1 MAGSTLFPRI
11 GGQVSR
17 KLSTTTSSRMTT
29 RKLKS
34 FVRLSTDSN
43 LPIKLRS
50 SQLRFSHSV
59 SPAKKSEISEGNV
72 HEQSLLKELIEA
84 VSAQKA
90 PFFCGGEVRISD
102 HKDNPVG
109 HSSHSPQAN
118 GKFISDP
125 IDLRWDSTS
134 GKGMTRKLT
143 FPLAGVADGANAI
156 EGLLSDCAPATFG
169 IGGEEVLDESYR
181 KAVKLD
187 AHQFSTNFNPYDV
200 GIVDAISQILLPGI
214 AKPIADGKVASEDN
228 SGVVAEL
235 YTLNVSLDTIYC
247 ALVDHTLWDTG

>member
-1 MAGSTLFPRI
+1 MA
-11 GGQVSR
+11 SR
-17 KLSTTTSSRMTT
+17 R
-29 RKLKS
+29 LKN
-34 FVRLSTDSN
+34 FLRPSTDSN

-59 SPAKKSEISEGNV
+59 APAKKSEPSEGNV

-125 IDLRWDSTS
+125 IVLRWDSPSEETT
-134 GKGMTRKLT
+134 GRLT
-143 FPLAGVADGANAI
+143 LPLAEVDDGVTAI
-156 EGLLSDCAPATFG
+156 EGLLRDCAPATFG

-214 AKPIADGKVASEDN
+214 AKPFAGGKTAFGDN

-235 YTLNVSLDTIYC
+235 YTLNVSLETIHC
-247 ALVDHTLWDTG
+247 GLVDQAIKTLADPE